1 MRTSDPAAYD
11 EFILLTSGNL
21 LNHQFRGL
29 FFTSLTAA
37 TATCTIT
44 FTRVDSQGV
53 VSTTTKQILIRVPAN
68 SSILVPISGDAINA
82 TTTAGTLYAFI

>member
-11 EFILLTSGNL
+11 EFIVLTSGQL

-29 FFTSLTAA
+29 FFSSSTAA
-37 TATCTIT
+37 LATCTIT
-44 FTRVDSQGV
+44 FNRVSSEGV
-53 VSTTTKQILIRVPAN
+53 LSTVTKAILIRIPAN

-82 TTTAGTLYAFI
+82 SLTAGAMYAFI

>member
-11 EFILLTSGNL
+11 EFILLTSDT

-29 FFTSLTAA
+29 FFSSSIAA
-37 TATCTIT
+37 VATCTIT
-44 FTRVDSQGV
+44 FNRVSSVGV
-53 VSTTTKQILIRVPAN
+53 LSTISKVILIRIPAN

-82 TTTAGTLYAFI
+82 SLTAGAMYAFI

>member
-11 EFILLTSGNL
+11 EFVPLTTGTA

-29 FFTSLTAA
+29 FFSASAA
-37 TATCTIT
+37 AVATCTIT

-68 SSILVPISGDAINA
+68 SSILVPISGDAITA
-82 TTTAGTLYAFI
+82 TFSSSNLYAFI

>member
-1 MRTSDPAAYD
+1 MRVSDPAAYD
-11 EFILLTSGNL
+11 EFILLTSGQL

-29 FFTSLTAA
+29 FFSSSTAA

-44 FTRVDSQGV
+44 FNRVSSEGV
-53 VSTTTKQILIRVPAN
+53 LSTVTKSILIRVPAN

-82 TTTAGTLYAFI
+82 SLTAGTMYAFI